1 MMNPSKVKREQMSK
15 LTDLPNIAKAGAAD
29 LELLGINEPGDLKG
43 LDPYDMYER
52 LCTLTAKR
60 HDPCVIDV
68 FISVTFFING
78 GDPKPWWNFTA
89 ERKRVQSAQN
99 MKQNQHY

>member
-1 MMNPSKVKREQMSK
+1 MNPNKVIREKMCK
-15 LTDLPNIAKAGAAD
+15 LTDLPNIAKAGAVD

-43 LDPYDMYER
+43 LDPYEMYER
-52 LCTLTAKR
+52 LCALTGKR

-68 FISVTFFING
+68 FISVTSFING
-78 GDPKPWWNFTA
+78 GEPKPWWNFTA